1 MLQPHFKFKLW
12 WQKKHEVEAS
22 IVFKCFDQQ
31 KSLNL
36 LRFAKTRL
44 PRFTGPHWLY
54 WSGSML
60 AWFLWSFTHKIS
72 YAQKKSWCLPMC
84 QHWLGPSL
92 SCASATRNFSQ
103 PTWRSSRQSGP
114 NCEAS
119 MPAKNRENLYIL
131 ESNEWRP
138 YTKIHELSKLTRRK
152 KTLSLTMAIRHETA
166 SPFLETCH
174 FHWNSDSF
182 YSPGNYDL
190 SALKVHIQHALPC
203 PCYPLLFRRVKMSTF
218 PPDLQISQRLSH
230 LQKKVGTK
238 IGAAQSWSVSRF
250 IYIYILN
257 LY

>member
-1 MLQPHFKFKLW
+1 MAKKTWSRSVHRLQVFWPA
-12 WQKKHEVEAS
+12 EVPKPSSLRKDKTSQIHWTTLA
-22 IVFKCFDQQ
+22 ILKWFDVGMILMVLYSQ
-31 KSLNL
+31 NL
-36 LRFAKTRL
+36 LC
-44 PRFTGPHWLY
+44 
-54 WSGSML
+54 
-60 AWFLWSFTHKIS
+60 
-72 YAQKKSWCLPMC
+72 QKKSWCLPMC

-250 IYIYILN
+250 IYIYIKLI
-257 LY
+257 LIY